1 MQLIKVD
8 INEFEKNLYSK
19 YEEIFPSNERKPLVH
34 IKNLYNKGFL
44 EIIEILDEEKI
55 VGFFITNILPQN
67 PYVLLDFFAIFP
79 EQQSKGYGSKA
90 INLLKKLYKNHE
102 GIYIEVERPDKLDQ
116 DINKYRRIK
125 FYEKLGFYNLGY
137 DLKLFNVAF
146 STFILPINE
155 TKHSNKDIIN
165 KIKEIY
171 IAVLGKENY
180 TKNCILAEN

>member
-19 YEEIFPSNERKPLVH
+19 YEEIFPSNERKPLGH

-44 EIIEILDEEKI
+44 EIIEILDEEEI

-90 INLLKKLYKNHE
+90 INLLKELYKNHE
-102 GIYIEVERPDKLDQ
+102 GIYIEVEKPDKLDQ

-125 FYEKLGFYNLGY
+125 FYERLGFYNLGY
-137 DLKLFNVAF
+137 ELKLFNVAF
-146 STFILPINE
+146 STFIL
-155 TKHSNKDIIN
+155 
-165 KIKEIY
+165 
-171 IAVLGKENY
+171 
-180 TKNCILAEN
+180 

>member
-19 YEEIFPSNERKPLVH
+19 YEEIFPSNERKPLGH

-44 EIIEILDEEKI
+44 EIIEILDEEEI

-90 INLLKKLYKNHE
+90 INL
-102 GIYIEVERPDKLDQ
+102 
-116 DINKYRRIK
+116 
-125 FYEKLGFYNLGY
+125 YNLGY
-137 DLKLFNVAF
+137 ELKLFNVAF

>member
-1 MQLIKVD
+1 MQLLKID
-8 INEFEKNLYSK
+8 TNEFEKNLYQK
-19 YEEIFPSNERKPLVH
+19 YKEIFPSNERKPLAH

-79 EQQSKGYGSKA
+79 EQQSKGYGSRA
-90 INLLKKLYKNHE
+90 INLLKELYKNYE
-102 GIYIEVERPDKLDQ
+102 GIYIEVERPDKLEQ
-116 DINKYRRIK
+116 DINKQRRIK

-155 TKHSNKDIIN
+155 TKQSNKDIIN

-180 TKNCILAEN
+180 TKNCILVEN